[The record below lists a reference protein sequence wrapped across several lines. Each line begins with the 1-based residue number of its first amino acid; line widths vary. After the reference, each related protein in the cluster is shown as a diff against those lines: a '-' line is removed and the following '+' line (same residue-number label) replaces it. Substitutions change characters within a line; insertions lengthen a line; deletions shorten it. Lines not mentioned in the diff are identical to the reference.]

1 MIESAIISTG
11 GISMKKR
18 IFALIMGT
26 TLALAACNGGGD
38 NAQEPAKDNNAG
50 GGAATADA
58 EKLVEQNCISCHG
71 KNLEGGVGPNLQKV
85 GSKLSQE
92 EIENIIL
99 NGQGSMPKGLLQGD
113 DAKAVAAW
121 LAEKK

>member
-1 MIESAIISTG
+1 
-11 GISMKKR
+11 MKKR

-26 TLALAACNGGGD
+26 SLALAACNGGGD
-38 NAQEPAKDNNAG
+38 NATEPAQDNNAG
-50 GGAATADA
+50 GGEKAAADA
-58 EKLVEQNCISCHG
+58 EKLVQQNCVSCHG
-71 KNLEGGVGPNLQKV
+71 QNLEGGVGPSLEKV